1 MKSEYPIIV
10 NLNFAILEIYEELII
25 SSVNEGIVFDSP
37 ELAQFHAVFDTY
49 FQGKK
54 FGFISNRKN
63 DYTVTP
69 TAFIKIS
76 KNNGLIGVAIL
87 CHSKSSY
94 DNSLFV
100 KKFYS
105 KPYKSFYTL
114 QECKEWLKTLK

>member
-10 NLNFAILEIYEELII
+10 NLSFAVLEIYEDLII

-37 ELAQFHAVFDTY
+37 ELAQIHSVFETY
-49 FQGKK
+49 FKGNS

-69 TAFIKIS
+69 TAFIKVS
-76 KNNGLIGVAIL
+76 KNSGLKGVAIL
-87 CHSKSSY
+87 CHSEASY

-114 QECKEWLKTLK
+114 EECKEWLKTLK

>member
-1 MKSEYPIIV
+1 MKSKYPIIV
-10 NLNFAILEIYEELII
+10 NLNFAVLEIYEDLII

-37 ELAQFHAVFDTY
+37 ELAQFHSVFDTY
-49 FQGKK
+49 FKGKS

-69 TAFIKIS
+69 TAFINVS
-76 KNNGLIGVAIL
+76 NNSGLTGVAIL
-87 CHSKSSY
+87 CHTEASY

-105 KPYKSFYTL
+105 RPYKSFFTL
-114 QECKEWLKTLK
+114 EECKEWLKTLK

>member
-1 MKSEYPIIV
+1 MEV
-10 NLNFAILEIYEELII
+10 YEDYII

-37 ELAQFHAVFDTY
+37 ELAQFHSVFETY
-49 FQGKK
+49 FKGKK

-69 TAFIKIS
+69 TAFINVS
-76 KNNGLIGVAIL
+76 RNNGLTGVAIL

-94 DNSLFV
+94 ENSLFV

-105 KPYKSFYTL
+105 KPYKSFYTIE
-114 QECKEWLKTLK
+114 ECKEWLNTLK

>member
-1 MKSEYPIIV
+1 MKTEYPIII
-10 NLNFAILEIYEELII
+10 NLSFSVLEIYEDLII

-37 ELAQFHAVFDTY
+37 ELAQIHSVFETH
-49 FQGKK
+49 FKGKK

-69 TAFIKIS
+69 TAFIKVF
-76 KNNGLIGVAIL
+76 KNSGLKGVAIL
-87 CHSKSSY
+87 CHSKASY

-105 KPYKSFYTL
+105 KPYKSFYTI
-114 QECKEWLKTLK
+114 EKCKEWLNTLK